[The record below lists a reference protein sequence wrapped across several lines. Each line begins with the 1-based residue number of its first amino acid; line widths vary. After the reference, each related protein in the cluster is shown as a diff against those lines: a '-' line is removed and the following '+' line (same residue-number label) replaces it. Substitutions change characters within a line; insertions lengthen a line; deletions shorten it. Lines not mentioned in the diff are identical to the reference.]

1 MNLENALAT
10 ARGAAHHA
18 GEKLLSFYT
27 SEYTI
32 RHKGGGNPVTTAD
45 IEANTLLREA
55 LLGAFPES
63 GWLSEESSDD
73 GKRLQ
78 REWVW
83 IVDPLDGTV
92 EFIKGIDEFAVS
104 VALVRGAT
112 PVVAVTYNPAT
123 GCMTHCRQGS
133 GTFRNDR
140 PVRVSDRP
148 GLAGA
153 TALASRSETRRGL
166 LAGLEG
172 TIKITPTGSIAHKL
186 AEFAGG
192 RADLTVSLAPKN
204 EWDVCA
210 GVLLAEEAG
219 ARVTDLDGRPF
230 AFNQPDTL
238 RNGVIAANP
247 SLYPELFQLV
257 AERRRSSPLDSR
269 FRGNDGRRAE

>member
-1 MNLENALAT
+1 MNLQDALTT
-10 ARGAAHHA
+10 ARAAAQQA
-18 GEKLLSFYT
+18 GEKLLSYYT
-27 SEYTI
+27 SQYTI

-45 IEANTLLREA
+45 IEANQVLHET
-55 LLGAFPES
+55 LLGAFPDT
-63 GWLSEESSDD
+63 GWLSEESTDNSE
-73 GKRLQ
+73 RL
-78 REWVW
+78 RKEWVW

-104 VALVRGAT
+104 VALVHGAT
-112 PVVAVTYNPAT
+112 PVVAVAYNPAT

-133 GTFRNDR
+133 GTFRNDQ
-140 PVRVSDRP
+140 PARVSDRP
-148 GLAGA
+148 ELKGA

-166 LAGLEG
+166 FAGLEG
-172 TIKITPTGSIAHKL
+172 MIEITPTGSIAHKL

-219 ARVTDLDGRPF
+219 ARVTDLDGAPF
-230 AFNQPDTL
+230 TFNQPDTL

-247 SLYPELFQLV
+247 SLFPELFRLV
-257 AERRRSSPLDSR
+257 AERRR
-269 FRGNDGRRAE
+269 